1 MAFDLVQ
8 SLRGLTAKI
17 GIPELEPDD
26 DGHWELATDEFSVH
40 IDTVA
45 ETDSVFVYSLVGLM
59 PEDPPVELLS
69 HLLQAN
75 FFTRETAGATLG
87 VDKFSDSIVLFVRWC
102 RSELDDD
109 SFEQRLLDFFEATDL
124 WVKRIDGWL
133 EAETLADESRG
144 GETAIDVAPIVAI
157 RA

>member
-1 MAFDLVQ
+1 MAFDLFQ
-8 SLRGLTAKI
+8 SLQGLAARI
-17 GIPELEPDD
+17 GISELEPDD
-26 DGHWELATDEFSVH
+26 DGRWELATDQFSVH
-40 IDTVA
+40 IESVV

-69 HLLQAN
+69 HLLHAN

-87 VDKFSDSIVLFVRWC
+87 VDKFSDSIVLYVRWP

-109 SFEQRLLDFFEATDL
+109 SFERRLLDFFEATDL

-133 EAETLADESRG
+133 DAETLADESQG
-144 GETAIDVAPIVAI
+144 GDTETDVAPIVAI

>member
-1 MAFDLVQ
+1 MAFDLFESMK
-8 SLRGLTAKI
+8 SLAAHIGL
-17 GIPELEPDD
+17 PDLEPDAEGRWEIAAD
-26 DGHWELATDEFSVH
+26 DFSVH
-40 IDTVA
+40 IESVA

-69 HLLQAN
+69 HLLHAN

-87 VDKFSDSIVLFVRWC
+87 VDKFSDSIVLFVRWSQ
-102 RSELDDD
+102 SELDHD

-124 WVKRIDGWL
+124 WVKRIDSWL
-133 EAETLADESRG
+133 VAESLVDEAPGSESDG
-144 GETAIDVAPIVAI
+144 DGAPIVAI

>member
-1 MAFDLVQ
+1 MAFDLFESMK
-8 SLRGLTAKI
+8 SLAAHIGL
-17 GIPELEPDD
+17 PDLEPDAE
-26 DGHWELATDEFSVH
+26 GHWEIAADDFSVH
-40 IDTVA
+40 IESVA

-69 HLLQAN
+69 HLLHAN

-87 VDKFSDSIVLFVRWC
+87 VDKFSDSIVLFVRWSQ
-102 RSELDDD
+102 SELDHD

-124 WVKRIDGWL
+124 WVKRIDSWL
-133 EAETLADESRG
+133 VAESLADEAPGSESDG
-144 GETAIDVAPIVAI
+144 DGAPIVAI